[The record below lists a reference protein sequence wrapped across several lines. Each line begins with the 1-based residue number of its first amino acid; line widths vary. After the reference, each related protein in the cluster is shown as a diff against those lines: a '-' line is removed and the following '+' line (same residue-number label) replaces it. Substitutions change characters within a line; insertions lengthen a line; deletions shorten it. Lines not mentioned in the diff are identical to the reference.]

1 MSGGGLADPRYVR
14 AQYATETG
22 LAARKAAYGQTTGLD
37 ARELLFDAIAES
49 QPADVLEVGC
59 GEGELAERVERDLTA
74 RVVAVDQ
81 SERMVELARGRGV
94 DARPGDVQR
103 LPFDDGSF
111 DVVVAAWML
120 YHVPSLDR
128 GLGEIVRVLRPS
140 GRLVAV
146 TNWSDH
152 LREMF
157 DVVGAKA
164 WELPFSGENGAEILG
179 RWFEHVE
186 RRDADGTVTFVDA
199 DSMRRY
205 LASSVRLRAYIDAV
219 PARGWP
225 LVARRRPVL
234 FIAERPR

>member
-22 LAARKAAYGQTTGLD
+22 LAARKAAYGKTTGLD

-49 QPADVLEVGC
+49 RPTDVLEVGC
-59 GEGELAERVERDLTA
+59 GEGELAERVARDLTA

-81 SERMVELARGRGV
+81 SERMVELARARGV
-94 DARPGDVQR
+94 DARLGDVQR

-128 GLGEIVRVLRPS
+128 GLSEIVRVLRPS
-140 GRLVAV
+140 GSLVAV
-146 TNWSDH
+146 TNWPDH
-152 LREMF
+152 LQEMF
-157 DVVGAKA
+157 DLVGAKA
-164 WELPFSGENGAEILG
+164 WDLPFSGENGAEILG
-179 RWFEHVE
+179 RFFGCVE
-186 RRDADGTVTFVDA
+186 RRNADGTVTFEDA

-225 LVARRRPVL
+225 VVARRRPVL
-234 FIAERPR
+234 FIAEQPR